1 MDKGK
6 NLNQKKLILVVEDDK
21 FIARAYKDG
30 LERFGYMVEAAYDG
44 YEALDK
50 IKLTTP
56 DLVLLDLI
64 IPGLDGFGVL
74 EQIRKMQE
82 MKDVPV
88 LVLSNLSQDSDVHKA
103 KDLGATDYMTK
114 ATFSMKEVLEKVKGY
129 LDSQ

>member
-64 IPGLDGFGVL
+64 IPGLDRDMKKFKHFGVF
-74 EQIRKMQE
+74 
-82 MKDVPV
+82 VY
-88 LVLSNLSQDSDVHKA
+88 SN
-103 KDLGATDYMTK
+103 
-114 ATFSMKEVLEKVKGY
+114 
-129 LDSQ
+129 